1 MLAADRASILVVDD
15 DTRVGN
21 VVRRFLERSGH
32 EAEYANDPEE
42 ALRLLRERRFD
53 LVLTDLMMP
62 RIDGLELLR
71 RAKLLRPSCE
81 VIVMTAF
88 ATVGTAREALKRGAI
103 DYLTKPFSPDGD
115 LLPLIESVLRSGPAE
130 EGDPQASSPAALAS
144 AEGIEGD
151 LVARSAVM
159 RQLVARARKLARA
172 GAAVLLRGESGS
184 GKEVLAALI
193 HRLSPRAE
201 APLVKVNCAALPESL
216 FESELFGYARGAFTG
231 ADSPREGLFQA
242 ADGGTLFLDEVGEMP
257 LAVQAKLLRVLQD
270 GEFHRIGDPRRPV
283 RVDVRVIAATNLD
296 LESAVA
302 AGAFR
307 KDLYYRL
314 NVVPLVVPPLRERP
328 EDLAPL
334 LEKLLAR
341 AGAGAEVHFSRE
353 ALDALQSY
361 AWPGN
366 VRELA
371 NAVQHALVLADG
383 TELALA
389 HLPLALQDHWRNAA
403 GSRVGGVIDAVT
415 LEEIERRCIEQALT
429 KTGFHRTR
437 AAELLG
443 ITRRTLGYRIQ
454 KYGLES
460 LLEGA
465 PRAGRRGL
473 VRVEGPSAQPAERAG
488 TGRPSASAR

>member
-1 MLAADRASILVVDD
+1 MTLGHMTQTSCAILVVDD
-15 DTRVGN
+15 DPRVGN

-32 EAEYANDPEE
+32 EAVYENDPEE
-42 ALRLLRERRFD
+42 ALRRLREHPFD
-53 LVLTDLMMP
+53 LILTDLMMP
-62 RIDGLELLR
+62 RVDGLELLR

-88 ATVGTAREALKRGAI
+88 ASVGTAREALKRGAV

-115 LLPLIESVLRSGPAE
+115 LLPLIRSVLEGGAGE
-130 EGDPQASSPAALAS
+130 EGEAAAPAPLLE
-144 AEGIEGD
+144 AESDHGEV
-151 LVARSAVM
+151 VARSERM
-159 RQLVARARKLARA
+159 RALVARARKVARSD
-172 GAAVLLRGESGS
+172 AAVLLRGESGS
-184 GKEVLAALI
+184 GKEVIASLLHA
-193 HRLSPRAE
+193 LSPRAE
-201 APLVKVNCAALPESL
+201 RPLVKVNCAALPESL

-231 ADSPREGLFQA
+231 AESPREGLFHA

-334 LEKLLAR
+334 IVHLLGRVGAP
-341 AGAGAEVHFSRE
+341 AGARFSRE
-353 ALDALQSY
+353 AFAALESY
-361 AWPGN
+361 DWPGN

-371 NAVQHALVLADG
+371 NAIQHAVVLSDG
-383 TELALA
+383 PELALA
-389 HLPLALQDHWRNAA
+389 HLPVALQDHWRNAA
-403 GSRVGGVIDAVT
+403 GASRGGVIDAGT
-415 LEEIERRCIEQALT
+415 LEDIERRCIEQALR
-429 KTGFHRTR
+429 KTSFHRTR
-437 AAELLG
+437 AAALLG
-443 ITRRTLGYRIQ
+443 ITRRTLGYRIE
-454 KYGLES
+454 KYGLAP
-460 LLEGA
+460 LLEA
-465 PRAGRRGL
+465 PRRAPARAVAR
-473 VRVEGPSAQPAERAG
+473 PAAAQPVERTGAG
-488 TGRPSASAR
+488 TPSASAR